1 MNDFPGYLIQ
11 IVILVQIM
19 FGRSRLVGL
28 VCSVGGTVFAEAF
41 FEGSACLP
49 YVLGITFPPD

>member
-1 MNDFPGYLIQ
+1 MNDFPGYLIE
-11 IVILVQIM
+11 IVILVQTM
-19 FGRSRLVGL
+19 FGHSGLVGL

-49 YVLGITFPPD
+49 YVLGITFSTD